1 MCAPRWSPW
10 RTFVRDARKV
20 SSFSPFSGSTALICA
35 GSLRLSSS
43 LRNFASRSCATCC
56 RGESFLARA
65 GCTNSSGFASR
76 IFIEPSSNYASLAT
90 IGGASDL
97 HVQLR
102 RAEWYL
108 RALCEGTPD
117 GHGPASEPPWV
128 RRRLG
133 QLESGGL
140 ASCLWAPMVGRAAK
154 SDILLPG
161 QGISGQGPWAK
172 LGLIAPARHHIA
184 SRTARSAS
192 PRGSE

>member
-1 MCAPRWSPW
+1 MTPRFTATCTPRWSPS

-20 SSFSPFSGSTALICA
+20 PSFSSFSGSMALICA

-43 LRNFASRSCATCC
+43 LRNFASRSCAACC
-56 RGESFLARA
+56 RGESCLAWA
-65 GCTNSSGFASR
+65 GRTNSSGFASR

-97 HVQLR
+97 HVHLR

-108 RALCEGTPD
+108 RALYEGTPD

-128 RRRLG
+128 RWRVG

-154 SDILLPG
+154 SDLLLRRQSIL
-161 QGISGQGPWAK
+161 SKVSRSRRFHA
-172 LGLIAPARHHIA
+172 AAARRR
-184 SRTARSAS
+184 SRY
-192 PRGSE
+192 